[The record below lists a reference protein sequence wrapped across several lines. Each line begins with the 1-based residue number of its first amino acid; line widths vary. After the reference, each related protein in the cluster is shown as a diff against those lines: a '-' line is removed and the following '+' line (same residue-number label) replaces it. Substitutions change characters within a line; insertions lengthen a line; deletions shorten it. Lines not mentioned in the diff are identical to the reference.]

1 MPVRNRSGYVIAGS
15 SEELMYESAQPKGSR
30 ISKAGIFWIV
40 VLFAA
45 NALFVLLGSPQ
56 SPTAR
61 PVAAVEQSRP
71 SIRLLSELTTS
82 QRELPSISNETP
94 AETVLSEVVSVAN
107 PALETQALVCRT
119 WGPFGNRAA
128 LAPFEEAATTNGSA
142 IEVHASQ
149 IAGKPRYLVY
159 VETGSSFERAR
170 RTRKE
175 LAARS
180 IDAFVMVEGDFRP
193 NAVSVGI
200 FNRRSGANRQKL
212 RVESLGYDTRVQT
225 LDRSQTVFHLVAWV
239 PRNFV
244 LDDTATACATI
255 ASVR

>member
-15 SEELMYESAQPKGSR
+15 SEELMYESAQANDSR

-45 NALFVLLGSPQ
+45 NVLFVVFGGPQ
-56 SPTAR
+56 PHAAR
-61 PVAAVEQSRP
+61 PAATVEKSQP
-71 SIRLLSELTTS
+71 SIRLLSELTTT
-82 QRELPSISNETP
+82 QRESLSANNETAAATAP
-94 AETVLSEVVSVAN
+94 LEVVRLAN

-119 WGPFGNRAA
+119 WGPFRNRAA
-128 LAPFEEAATTNGSA
+128 LAPFEEAATASGSA

-159 VETGSSFERAR
+159 VETGNSFERAR

-175 LAARS
+175 LAGRS
-180 IDAFVMVEGDFRP
+180 VDAFVMVEGDFRP

-200 FNRRSGANRQKL
+200 FSRKNGANRQQL
-212 RVESLGYDTRVQT
+212 RVESLGYDTRVQK

-239 PRNFV
+239 PRDFV